1 MLISMLQGLSMSLA
15 DSVPGVSGGTIA
27 FILGFYEKFLGA
39 LHDLIGK
46 DRNLRRSAFL
56 YLLKFSAG
64 WAVGMISCVMIL
76 SKAFENNIYFLSS
89 LFLGFTVSAIPLI
102 IYEERET
109 LRGKYRWIIYT
120 VLGVLAVVALALQR
134 TSDIGAGTVDF
145 TNLSLLQYA
154 YLTVT
159 GVAAVSAMLLPGISG
174 STLLLIFGVYVQAVN
189 ALKEVVQ
196 FHMIYLP
203 GVLALGTGILC
214 GIFFAAGL
222 IRKGLRTFRP
232 QMVYLIIVLM
242 IGSLY
247 AIVMGPATLDMPK
260 APLSAAS
267 FDMAAFLLGI
277 AIPAGLEFARYK
289 IKRIKD
295 RSEIENAPSPSES
308 EESQSEKCDISG
320 GQDDAKPDNSCETEN
335 NDANQGEE

>member
-1 MLISMLQGLSMSLA
+1 M
-15 DSVPGVSGGTIA
+15 
-27 FILGFYEKFLGA
+27 
-39 LHDLIGK
+39 
-46 DRNLRRSAFL
+46 
-56 YLLKFSAG
+56 
-64 WAVGMISCVMIL
+64 
-76 SKAFENNIYFLSS
+76 
-89 LFLGFTVSAIPLI
+89 
-102 IYEERET
+102 
-109 LRGKYRWIIYT
+109 RGKYRWIIYT

-159 GVAAVSAMLLPGISG
+159 GAAAVSAMLLPGISG
-174 STLLLIFGVYVQAVN
+174 STLLLIFVVYVQAVN

-203 GVLALGTGILC
+203 GVLALERESLRHL
-214 GIFFAAGL
+214 FAAGL

-232 QMVYLIIVLM
+232 QMVYLIIGLM

-247 AIVMGPATLDMPK
+247 AIVMGPATLDMYLRR
-260 APLSAAS
+260 PLSAAS
-267 FDMAAFLLGI
+267 LDMAAFLLGI

-295 RSEIENAPSPSES
+295 RSE
-308 EESQSEKCDISG
+308 
-320 GQDDAKPDNSCETEN
+320 
-335 NDANQGEE
+335 